1 MRSQLTAI
9 LILCFLTSACTHTPP
24 EKRSNQAEIQ
34 QHIAGTWTLDERS
47 DIDGFQGLEI
57 SSDCTITSIKL
68 DSTRHPVGT
77 WHLNGHM
84 LVVRPAK
91 PNIVLLSDGIT
102 ANLDEQSYY
111 PVIYA
116 SEHELVCGLGISVA
130 GRMRFKR

>member
-57 SSDCTITSIKL
+57 SSDGTITSIKL
-68 DSTRHPVGT
+68 DSTRHTVGT
-77 WHLNGHM
+77 WHLDGHT
-84 LVVRPAK
+84 LVVTSGNPNLIAK
-91 PNIVLLSDGIT
+91 PEGSLGKR
-102 ANLDEQSYY
+102 QYY